1 VGEGRVQNEARKPVH
16 HRPSFWIGL
25 ILCLAAIAV
34 YLWSDDLSWLPG
46 AAGASR

>member
-1 VGEGRVQNEARKPVH
+1 MRRIEGEGRVQNEARKPIH
-16 HRPSFWIGL
+16 HTPLFWAGL

-46 AAGASR
+46 RR